1 LISDNE
7 IEVIRILH
15 ERMDLKHIRTHS
27 QTVAANAKKILNR
40 IKELCKQNKV
50 KTFSAFGSVTRDDFK
65 NDSDIDFIVDFE
77 ETDPFKY
84 TDLYFQLKEQLEQL
98 LKRQIDLI
106 EERGIKNKF
115 FRKELGSTKILIY
128 GQ

>member
-1 LISDNE
+1 MKIS
-7 IEVIRILH
+7 
-15 ERMDLKHIRTHS
+15 
-27 QTVAANAKKILNR
+27 AKNMNR